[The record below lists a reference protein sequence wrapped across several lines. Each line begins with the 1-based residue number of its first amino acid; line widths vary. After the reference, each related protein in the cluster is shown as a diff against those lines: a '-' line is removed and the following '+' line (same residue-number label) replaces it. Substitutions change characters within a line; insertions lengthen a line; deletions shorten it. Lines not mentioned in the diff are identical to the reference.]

1 MFVFDMLQNSA
12 QEFPRVDVYTV
23 AMDTEVQV
31 FPCRPPGF
39 TRNAHGIT
47 GGDSLSTLYGY
58 PRQVSVDAV
67 HKAMVNTYVITK
79 VSVITYRF
87 DHSLHDA
94 MDDPCTGGKI
104 DSIMKVPLSGNRML
118 TPPKL

>member
-47 GGDSLSTLYGY
+47 CGDSLSTLYGY

-87 DHSLHDA
+87 DRSLHDA
-94 MDDPCTGGKI
+94 MDDPCPGGKI
-104 DSIMKVPLSGNRML
+104 NSIMKVPLSGNRML